1 MQKIK
6 LGDVCKYAEDRIAV
20 STLTKKNYISTENLL
35 PNKGGITIAATLP
48 KISTTP
54 AFQVGDIL
62 ISNIR
67 QYFKKIWYANF
78 NGGCSNDVLVLRT
91 NKDFDSKFLYYVLSE
106 DKFFDFATA
115 TSKGTK
121 MPRGDK
127 QILMTYPMPNF
138 PLETQ
143 KKIGAF
149 LYSLDEKISLNKKIN
164 ATLEAMAKTLYDYW
178 FVQFDFP
185 DENGKPYKS
194 SGGKMIF
201 NAELGR
207 EIPEGWQVKTLDFLI
222 KSSKNGDWGKAEPD
236 EKHTHKV
243 ICLRGADFP
252 AINGYE
258 TLNAPVRYISEKNI
272 DRILDD
278 GDIIIEISGGSPTQ
292 STGRACYINSGTI
305 KRFETDITT
314 SNFCKSLTMNAK
326 ENMYYFYLMWTDLY
340 NNGILFN
347 FEGKTTGIKNLLFDV
362 ALKSIKTALPKQSL
376 LKKFNNQVA
385 NFFQMIQKNNQENQS
400 LANLRD
406 FLLPLLMNGQVGLK
420 EE

>member
-1 MQKIK
+1 MYYTIFS
-6 LGDVCKYAEDRIAV
+6 YED
-20 STLTKKNYISTENLL
+20 
-35 PNKGGITIAATLP
+35 
-48 KISTTP
+48 
-54 AFQVGDIL
+54 
-62 ISNIR
+62 
-67 QYFKKIWYANF
+67 
-78 NGGCSNDVLVLRT
+78 
-91 NKDFDSKFLYYVLSE
+91 
-106 DKFFDFATA
+106 
-115 TSKGTK
+115 
-121 MPRGDK
+121 
-127 QILMTYPMPNF
+127 
-138 PLETQ
+138 
-143 KKIGAF
+143 
-149 LYSLDEKISLNKKIN
+149 
-164 ATLEAMAKTLYDYW
+164 
-178 FVQFDFP
+178 
-185 DENGKPYKS
+185 
-194 SGGKMIF
+194 IF
-201 NAELGR
+201 
-207 EIPEGWQVKTLDFLI
+207 
-222 KSSKNGDWGKAEPD
+222 
-236 EKHTHKV
+236 
-243 ICLRGADFP
+243 
-252 AINGYE
+252 
-258 TLNAPVRYISEKNI
+258 LNAPVRYISEKNI

-376 LKKFNNQVA
+376 LKKFDNQVA

>member
-1 MQKIK
+1 M
-6 LGDVCKYAEDRIAV
+6 
-20 STLTKKNYISTENLL
+20 
-35 PNKGGITIAATLP
+35 
-48 KISTTP
+48 
-54 AFQVGDIL
+54 
-62 ISNIR
+62 
-67 QYFKKIWYANF
+67 
-78 NGGCSNDVLVLRT
+78 
-91 NKDFDSKFLYYVLSE
+91 
-106 DKFFDFATA
+106 
-115 TSKGTK
+115 
-121 MPRGDK
+121 
-127 QILMTYPMPNF
+127 
-138 PLETQ
+138 
-143 KKIGAF
+143 
-149 LYSLDEKISLNKKIN
+149 
-164 ATLEAMAKTLYDYW
+164 
-178 FVQFDFP
+178 
-185 DENGKPYKS
+185 
-194 SGGKMIF
+194 
-201 NAELGR
+201 
-207 EIPEGWQVKTLDFLI
+207 
-222 KSSKNGDWGKAEPD
+222 
-236 EKHTHKV
+236 
-243 ICLRGADFP
+243 RGADFP

-376 LKKFNNQVA
+376 LKKFDNQVA